1 METSL
6 ANLQTAYAEHCA
18 GRLDEAERL
27 YVQVLSSE
35 PRNAHAL
42 HLLGVTFHQKRRH
55 ADAIEWISRAI
66 AVDSGNYSFYVN
78 LSAAHMAL
86 GQAEPA
92 IAAMRRAIQL
102 EPDRA
107 PLHNDLGVLLANL
120 ERWDEAAECFREIL
134 RIHSDHAPSYNN

>member
-6 ANLQTAYAEHCA
+6 AILQTAYAEHCA

-27 YVQVLSSE
+27 YQQIVSAE
-35 PRNAHAL
+35 PRNPHAL
-42 HLLGVTFHQKRRH
+42 HLLGVTFHQRRRH
-55 ADAIEWISRAI
+55 ADAIEWIGRAI
-66 AVDSGNYSFYVN
+66 AIESGNYTFYVN
-78 LSAAHMAL
+78 LSAAHLAL

-92 IAAMRRAIQL
+92 IAAMRRAIEL

-120 ERWDEAAECFREIL
+120 ERWEE
-134 RIHSDHAPSYNN
+134 